1 MAKRPAKFDRGNMYL
16 SGGMQFADDLGGGWR
31 IKTSEKLKSM
41 NYFPLDITALDKAY
55 DHAHGKPHFPSI
67 QDIGV
72 LKFKADMRKNFVET
86 DLRLIDDNSDALI
99 VFYDESARRGAG
111 TVSECQH
118 AFNSKIPIFLV
129 YEAESYE
136 QLTKEVSAWL
146 VALSTKFFLS
156 FDELYEYLD
165 SLPHGILHKDKY
177 GNNSVGNDYLCHLS
191 GEVFTKKKNK
201 FVSHV
206 HPLYSQEAVDVVYD
220 VYENQK
226 DRYQFFMEH
235 LQKETGNSFTKD

>member
-1 MAKRPAKFDRGNMYL
+1 MAKRPEQFDRGNFYL

-31 IKTSEKLKSM
+31 IKVSQKLKEM
-41 NYFPLDITALDKAY
+41 RYFPLDITALDKAY
-55 DHAHGKPHFPSI
+55 DKAHGKPHFPSI

-146 VALSTKFFLS
+146 IALSTRFFLS
-156 FDELYEYLD
+156 FEELYEYLD

-177 GNNSVGNDYLCHLS
+177 GNNSVGNQYLCHLS

-226 DRYQFFMEH
+226 DRYQFFMEC
-235 LQKETGNSFTKD
+235 LEKETGNKFTSS

>member
-1 MAKRPAKFDRGNMYL
+1 MAKRPEKFNRGNFYL
-16 SGGMQFADDLGGGWR
+16 SGGMQFAKDLGGDWR
-31 IKTSEKLKSM
+31 IESSKKLKDM
-41 NYFPLDITALDKAY
+41 RYFPLDITALDKAY
-55 DHAHGKPHFPSI
+55 DKAHGKPHFPSI
-67 QDIGV
+67 HEGM
-72 LKFKADMRKNFVET
+72 LKFKADMRRNFVET

-99 VFYDESARRGAG
+99 VYYDESARRGAG

-129 YEAESYE
+129 YEAESLQ
-136 QLTKEVSAWL
+136 QLASEVSAWL
-146 VALSTKFFLS
+146 ISISTKCFLS
-156 FDELYEYLD
+156 FDELFEYLD

-177 GNNSVGNDYLCHLS
+177 GNNSVGNQYLCHLS

-206 HPLYSQEAVDVVYD
+206 HPLYSQESVDVVYD

-226 DRYQFFMEH
+226 DRYQFFME
-235 LQKETGNSFTKD
+235 LLEKETGNKFTPE

>member
-1 MAKRPAKFDRGNMYL
+1 MSKRPELFDRGNFYL
-16 SGGMQFADDLGGGWR
+16 SGGMQFANDLGGDWR
-31 IKTSEKLKSM
+31 IKTSKALKEM
-41 NYFPLDITALDKAY
+41 KYFPLDITSLDKAY
-55 DHAHGKPHFPSI
+55 DVAHGKPHFPNI
-67 QDIGV
+67 AQGT
-72 LKFKADMRKNFVET
+72 LRFKADMRRNFIET

-118 AFNSKIPIFLV
+118 AYNTKIPIFLV
-129 YEAESYE
+129 YEADSMHDVAK
-136 QLTKEVSAWL
+136 QVSAWL
-146 VALSTKFFLS
+146 IALTTKIFLS
-156 FDELYEYLD
+156 FEDLYAYLD
-165 SLPHGILHKDKY
+165 KIPHGILHKDKY
-177 GNNSVGNDYLCHLS
+177 GNNSVGNKYLCHLS

-226 DRYQFFMEH
+226 DRYQFFMET
-235 LQKETGNSFTKD
+235 LEKETGNKFTKS